1 MFKRKLFKRALP
13 VILSVAMIFQSMPA
27 TALAAENE
35 MTEVVETT
43 VEDSGSESD
52 AGDEAKEPANE
63 EPEAPAAEQPEASAP
78 AEETKQEEADTPATT
93 TVPEEVS
100 ASTEEPKQEETSAP
114 AESTTQEE
122 TSAPV
127 ETTAPE
133 TTTAEEEATD
143 EELQQAEAD
152 EVAAAKIIVDEQ
164 GLKNA
169 ANQYA
174 LSYEDGVISG
184 SYNPD
189 TKIFDN
195 LVNNT
200 LKDVDKS
207 VISIKVG
214 DKTDDDLS
222 KNLKDKLSFQWN
234 RVEKQEGADDKLT
247 ALPAGDTPK
256 DAGTYRLVLSL
267 DAVDGVCGKA
277 ENVGIDFEIKQVVL
291 KAAADE
297 KPEIGTKLADFVNSV
312 KENFTLSEIDNN
324 NTKIVKDVFVKD
336 AAVSIK
342 DAITGADIEITDAAV
357 FEKGRDYSYTL
368 TITLNDDYAKNYVV
382 EDFGN
387 IVIEVQGDVPTKM
400 EITPLKNIE
409 YTYSGKAIEFPVA
422 GTDYAVKVTYK
433 DEETEEDVAIEN
445 PVITPSWLDA
455 DGKELEEA
463 PVDAGSY
470 QVLLTYS
477 DTTGRYAVCEKA
489 IAIKINPVSIYL
501 QHSLS
506 KTEYAD
512 QTKEADVLKNVKYE
526 AKKQADDTAVALNDT
541 FWGVSYNDE
550 QKTQPYEP
558 VFEVQVAK
566 LSLKDGKPE
575 KDETGNPVYGAWSD
589 NSGKALDGS
598 KIDGVNQY
606 KYRVV
611 FSGKKGVRWSGG
623 MLTGKVDIND
633 RGTNSAENNYSVDV
647 SEKLRG
653 EKAVDITVAEAAT
666 VTIDVSAYEGKTE
679 KIYDGKPFEGY
690 ETRSGYKKA
699 KVPSGELTYEWY
711 ESIET
716 KTTLDSEG
724 KEQIEYVWSDEPVYD
739 WNITYPEPYGTETTF
754 SPVNAGVYK
763 LLISYNDPTG
773 ANTARDAEVIHIIH
787 RQKVK
792 AEIATGTEAQEFVT
806 YSGVGVSDFKAKIEE
821 TLVKAVKPA
830 KENNLNELGEALE
843 WEYGEYKDYSLEW
856 FIQRKDNL
864 TEGKWIDVG
873 DDEEFYEGDE
883 YALSVGVKINPS
895 TKNPDNLYD
904 DNYQSY
910 DRTADGVE
918 YYKSNVIPIKV
929 EKMGTTPINI
939 VIDNTKITQTTRP
952 YNGEALAIPTDAVAV
967 YDDKTG
973 ALVTDIQL
981 TYVWKN
987 KKGTEFDN
995 AVNAD
1000 VYKLYVGFEGN
1011 ANYAPLKEPEL
1022 FETQFEITPLE
1033 IGFQPVLNSQINAG
1047 YSAIEE
1053 NVANSMELVI
1063 IDPIPES
1070 EIEDF
1075 TREYWINEAG
1085 VVQSGY
1091 KAIKDFNIT
1100 IKTAD
1105 GKSVPYDVLKSNTSY
1120 YAEVSSVEFSSPYP
1134 YAQNYKPVYL
1144 KTDFTAE
1151 RVAGYVGKAGYGDVP
1166 ATSLED
1172 TVDGLS
1178 HTIMPREGVAYT
1190 SKAITTED
1198 GKTLSGNFFVFA
1210 IQAPLEFYQNGS
1222 SKSQY
1227 VGESPV
1233 FENSLKDAKGYYLSY
1248 TNGKIIVAFE
1258 VTEETKTKQQS
1269 FQVRW
1274 EDGFVEEY
1282 TVDFTNAVLEADLRK
1297 AVAPKSIAFNNP
1309 AKKMVIGEKQQL
1321 DVKVTK
1327 KQLDDIICLRYETD
1341 NEDVLSVSDSGA
1353 VVAIQAGSA
1362 NVKAIPCY
1370 LDNDGKKVDITG
1382 AKAATAKIT
1391 VVDVTAPKIKGVAVR
1406 DTWATV
1412 TYPALTDGYR
1422 REIYVVEAASKV
1434 TADQIE
1440 SQISNIVNGDWRS
1453 AGFACAPIYTASEN
1467 IDSKNIAGVD
1477 ILGLKA
1483 NTAYVVYVRNV
1494 SGVRTLSNGKT
1505 VALSYKGAVKNFKT
1519 TLAEVQDLAIEFE
1532 EKYEDAYEYNVWRAS
1547 LSEKKIP
1554 TVTNGCFPES
1564 ATNPSANADDLI
1576 WHVLPFAKGSDQ
1588 AKYCAQP
1595 KLSYYVTE
1603 SDYYTTEPTGLY
1615 TLKIGE
1621 NYYQPTKLAKVDK
1634 KGTVTLSGVGTVY
1647 VWVYDAVTG
1656 AYDYA
1661 KLYIT
1666 AEPTKFTLAKNA
1678 KVKVGS
1684 SIRLGDY
1691 ATYYDEANKKVPGD
1705 VKATLAIEDISGDKD
1720 SFVLSTAGIKY
1731 DPVLDVK
1738 YYDTYIT
1745 AKEANKNITLKVK
1758 VGFLESRAAGS
1769 SEATITITSSAI
1781 DSVKNLKVSD
1791 IVDRFA
1797 TYSFT
1802 YPASALRLWDRGYY
1816 DEDGELW
1823 ISDTSDTESVAQLY
1837 FRVRVLDAA
1846 KKVVSDTYINP
1857 YIANEYSA
1865 REYNAK
1871 TKTYTFK
1878 GKLKDLNRKSS
1889 YTMSVTAV
1897 YLGQTQDQTSK
1908 PVSKGFKTTDIP
1920 AAYPYEYGGS
1930 FPALTDKDYKTADG
1944 GIEIGVGN
1952 GNTIL
1957 REYPALTSNNT
1968 YTLIACPQNPEA
1980 KNRLTDTL
1988 TWKSTNTKVA
1998 TVKANAGSY
2007 TATLKALRKG
2017 TTQIEVTSKVTKR
2030 IIARWTVYVNATGE
2044 ATYYYGDWEPDEDI
2058 NIANGIEYG
2067 DLELLTIDNQV
2078 QATLAAGEGKIAKF
2092 VAPAYG
2098 EYTIQSSG
2106 LAMMVYAYN
2115 QSNEKW
2121 ESLPLRSTW
2130 TDELHENE
2138 VRYVVVKNLGSEKPA
2153 KIKIWAEGTTYSTLT
2168 MDGFKKTDSK
2178 EMTMA
2183 FTAPEDNVYT
2193 FTRDNKTTI
2202 TTLSLKA
2209 NETGKVQ
2216 LPSGIYEVSVSK
2228 REPVA
2233 IDLSGKEK
2241 ETIGAGATKW
2251 YVFEAPSAQEYTF
2264 AATNGTLKV
2273 YSAIDEEKEEN
2284 NKTLFLEAGEKVY
2297 ISVKNGSAKDIT
2309 SDITI
2314 KPAAQILNV
2323 TDDTKPATVKVEN
2336 MEANKPY
2343 YVQLIIPKDG
2353 LYRIKTTGSVAEAAA
2368 KAEPELDVRLTE
2380 STTVSGE
2387 WIGTSRERKFNKGDI
2402 RFVSISSDTAN
2413 TTAELT
2419 VTYVDPVSLPVEKV
2433 SVGSDYSYF
2442 KYTAKT
2448 DGAYVVKAENAD
2460 VSMEMSD
2467 NEPSQSQSWRDL
2479 GDSISVTAGDTKYFR
2494 ARSVK
2499 NEAVETK
2506 ITAAKIEAE
2515 EFTDKKEVKLAKDET
2530 KWLHF
2535 TATEDT
2541 LYSFTR
2547 TIKQTVEGTGSVN
2560 VFIGDTLE
2568 SFTYIGTNVAP
2579 NQNPY
2584 KAGKGF
2590 YLKLTANDGEVTYT
2604 IEARPVKPENVTNS
2618 EFTLGKSEEKW
2629 FKFTAPV
2636 TAKYSVKLTGDTN
2649 VFVGQHDITNG
2660 SLIKF
2665 IGSMGEITLDAGKTA
2680 YFKVT
2685 NQNTDAEKKVTL
2697 TIEQV
2702 TFTALDVNEGGKNS
2716 DKATLT
2722 AGDSVWYSFT
2732 APKGGRYSFNVT
2744 AADNAYADLE
2754 YYSEK
2759 YESKT
2764 GVGNPE
2770 NAVLLKAKETVL
2782 VKVTLQ
2788 SANAET
2794 NTAEVTT
2801 SVKAIDPKDITAAAA
2816 DKPIEETVTDVANGS
2831 YNWYMLQGEGTY
2843 TVTISDVTEGGSFE
2857 AKYVKNTSTYFDPIY
2872 GNSTTFSLGKD
2883 DVYTIAV
2890 RVAGLEKLGYKV
2902 KVEKR
2907 DVKELSL
2914 GEAGSI
2920 SASLKNTE
2928 TLHVSFKIPENGRY
2942 AVRLEGLD
2950 EKTSA
2955 TISSPIYGI
2964 NNNNYFT
2971 FYGVKGNTVTMQI
2984 RVNSAESV
2992 SFKVVAEAVTTTD
3005 ISASGS
3011 ATIDISKTPAGYMSW
3026 YAYTASE
3033 SGKHIVK
3040 VSDVGATVYWYGKDD
3055 TLNSGS
3061 AISEKEQYL
3070 NKGETYYC
3078 AVYYSGKP
3086 DANVEFSIAPVTVNT
3101 IPEIKEGET
3110 SASLTVETAKVAPN
3124 EKYYYSFTAPEDG
3137 RYTFSFETE
3146 SAYSFTTYKYWK
3158 NNINNGY
3165 ENYYDTKTFEIPVA
3179 KAQTVTFSTSYAG
3192 MSDKDYTIKV
3202 EKIVPTALA
3211 EAGKDESITIA
3222 PDSLKYISVTTDN
3235 TSEVTVRISPV
3246 ESEDG
3251 SLTSVNYEIYNNIQ
3265 DKYYSTFG
3273 TASSDNAR
3281 TYTWTIPAGETR
3293 FVKLINTSSVEIK
3306 VNMQYTTGE
3315 ELTAVNLNENK
3326 VDVKAGSKKV
3336 VYFTS
3341 TEDAVYKFTHSGNA
3355 QYINFKLNNYIYDGW
3370 YTNNSCS
3377 NVYIGK
3383 GDTVFFTLE
3392 AGSSD
3397 ISDTVTIIETNQV
3410 NALELGNQAMLTV
3423 NDTDYAYIKVS
3434 AEKTGSYLLSLDNY
3448 ATLYRMS
3455 GNGLDWEDWEYI
3467 GNDTKIVMQIE
3478 AGDTSVY
3485 RLYSYNQ
3492 SSITATLSYMGSD
3505 VVLPLYDELDLTVN
3519 KGEYKYID
3527 LRALIEYDEYNDLY
3541 NLYVSADKN
3550 VNVQYLR
3557 AFSAEPENV
3566 GAGKDT
3572 HFMKRLDSRSFIK
3585 ITGTADNTTVKVSA
3599 NGVEEQIDWYEG
3611 GIDAYLQP
3619 DVSYNSYILC
3629 SMSAYYYF
3637 TFEYA
3642 SRIEIIDSKGNVLK
3656 NIPHDQQ
3663 GMASAE
3669 RLNGDD
3675 YYIIRV
3681 YNESKVDAND
3691 WIGVHSYNQTTISN
3705 VPFNTWVNGWLDQYY
3720 IDFTAPSDGTYAFG
3734 VRGEESYAYASLY
3747 DAEGNILVLDVYN
3760 GIIQWDLKEGD
3771 QVRLMTWPEDHESGG
3786 YQVSINK
3793 IDITEAKQVP
3803 FKQQVYASAG
3813 DLMWFE
3819 FTAPEAGTYVFYSSY
3834 YSDNEQLDTRAWLY
3848 DEQGN
3853 MLAEDDDGQ
3862 GDSNFII
3869 TKSLLKGEQVRLM
3882 TRLYDTSLSG
3892 NYYVHIEKQK

>member
-63 EPEAPAAEQPEASAP
+63 EPEAPAAEQPEASTP

-152 EVAAAKIIVDEQ
+152 EVAAAKIIVDETQ
-164 GLKNA
+164 LKN
-169 ANQYA
+169 N
-174 LSYEDGVISG
+174 LIDDLKYEDGVVSG

-189 TKIFDN
+189 AKRFDN
-195 LVNNT
+195 FVNNT
-200 LKDVDKS
+200 LKNVNNS

-214 DKTDDDLS
+214 DKTDDELS

-234 RVEKQEGADDKLT
+234 KVEKQEGADDKLT
-247 ALPAGDTPK
+247 ALSAGETPK

-267 DAVDGVCGKA
+267 AAVEGLCTGA
-277 ENVGIDFEIKQVVL
+277 EAVSIDFEIKQVVL

-1053 NVANSMELVI
+1053 NVANSMKLVP
-1063 IDPIPES
+1063 IDEIPES
-1070 EIEDF
+1070 EIGDF
-1075 TREYWINEAG
+1075 TIPYWINEAG

-1091 KAIKDFNIT
+1091 KAIRDFSIT
-1100 IKTAD
+1100 VKTAD
-1105 GKSVPYDVLKSNTSY
+1105 GKSVPDGVLKSNTSY
-1120 YAEVSSVEFSSPYP
+1120 YAEVYSVDFRSPYE
-1134 YAQNYKPVYL
+1134 QNYKPVYL

-1151 RVAGYVGKAGYGDVP
+1151 RVAGSVRKAGYGDNVP
-1166 ATSLED
+1166 ETSLKD

-1198 GKTLSGNFFVFA
+1198 GKTLSGNFFVFE

-1233 FENSLKDAKGYYLSY
+1233 FENSLKDAKGYRLSY
-1248 TNGKIIVAFE
+1248 NNGKIIVAFE
-1258 VTEETKTKQQS
+1258 VTEETKTKQEP

-1382 AKAATAKIT
+1382 AKVATAKIT

-1440 SQISNIVNGDWRS
+1440 SQISNIVNGDWKS
-1453 AGFACAPIYTASEN
+1453 AGFARAPIYTASED
-1467 IDSKNIAGVD
+1467 IDSKNLASVEID
-1477 ILGLKA
+1477 SLKA

-1519 TLAEVQDLAIEFE
+1519 TLAEVQDLVIEFE
-1532 EKYEDAYEYNVWRAS
+1532 EKYEDAYEFNVWRAS

-1564 ATNPSANADDLI
+1564 ATNPSANAGDLI

-1656 AYDYA
+1656 ASDYA

-1731 DPVLDVK
+1731 DPVLDVN

-1745 AKEANKNITLKVK
+1745 AKEANKKITLKVK

-1791 IVDRFA
+1791 VVDRSA

-1816 DEDGELW
+1816 DEDGDLW

-1837 FRVRVLDAA
+1837 FRVQVLDAA

-1857 YIANEYSA
+1857 YIAYENSV

-1878 GKLKDLNRKSS
+1878 GQLKDLNRKSS

-1968 YTLIACPQNPEA
+1968 YTLIAYPENPEA

-2067 DLELLTIDNQV
+2067 DLELLSIDNQV
-2078 QATLAAGEGKIAKF
+2078 QATLASGEGKIAKF

-2098 EYTIQSSG
+2098 EYTIRSSG

-2178 EMTMA
+2178 KMTMA

-2193 FTRDNKTTI
+2193 FTRDNKTLI

-2209 NETGKVQ
+2209 NETGKVE
-2216 LPSGIYEVSVSK
+2216 LSSGIYEVLVSK
-2228 REPVA
+2228 REPVV

-2264 AATNGTLKV
+2264 AATNGTLKL
-2273 YSAIDEEKEEN
+2273 YSTITDKQAQGKR
-2284 NKTLFLEAGEKVY
+2284 TLFLEAGKKVY
-2297 ISVKNGSAKDIT
+2297 ISVENGSVKDIT

-2323 TDDTKPATVKVEN
+2323 TDDTKPATIKMES

-2353 LYRIKTTGSVAEAAA
+2353 FYRIKTTGSVAEAAA
-2368 KAEPELDVRLTE
+2368 KAEPGLEVRIAT

-2387 WIGTSRERKFNKGDI
+2387 WIGTFCERKFNKGDI
-2402 RFVSISSDTAN
+2402 LFVSISSDTAN

-2419 VTYVDPVSLPVEKV
+2419 VTNVDPVSLPVEKV

-2448 DGAYVVKAENAD
+2448 DGVYVVKAENAD

-2467 NEPSQSQSWRDL
+2467 NELSQNQSWRDL

-2499 NEAVETK
+2499 GEAVETK

-2541 LYSFTR
+2541 LYSFTA
-2547 TIKQTVEGTGSVN
+2547 TAKPTVEGTGSVS
-2560 VFIGDTLE
+2560 VYIGDTLDKV
-2568 SFTYIGTNVAP
+2568 THLGTNAAP
-2579 NQNPY
+2579 IQNPY

-2590 YLKLTANDGEVTYT
+2590 YLKLVANDGEVTYT
-2604 IEARPVKPENVTNS
+2604 VEARPANPENVTNS

-2629 FKFTAPV
+2629 FKFTAPA
-2636 TAKYSVKLTGDTN
+2636 TAKYSIKLTGDITG
-2649 VFVGQHDITNG
+2649 VDVGQYNIIDG
-2660 SLIKF
+2660 SIIKY
-2665 IGSMGEITLDAGKTA
+2665 IGSIGEINLDAGKTA
-2680 YFKVT
+2680 YFKVI
-2685 NQNTDAEKKVTL
+2685 NRNTDAEKKVTL
-2697 TIEQV
+2697 TIKQA
-2702 TFTALDVNEGGKNS
+2702 TFTTLENS
-2716 DKATLT
+2716 NKATLT

-2744 AADNAYADLE
+2744 TSDNADANFE
-2754 YYSEK
+2754 YYNEK
-2759 YESKT
+2759 YESET

-2770 NAVLLKAKETVL
+2770 NAVLLNAKETIL

-2788 SANAET
+2788 SASAET

-2801 SVKAIDPKDITAAAA
+2801 SVKAIDPKDITAVAA
-2816 DKPIEETVTDVANGS
+2816 DKPVEETVTDVANGS
-2831 YNWYMLQGEGTY
+2831 YNWYKLQGEGTY

-2857 AKYVKNTSTYFDPIY
+2857 AKCVKNTSTYFETIY
-2872 GNSTTFSLGKD
+2872 GNSKTFSLGKD
-2883 DVYTIAV
+2883 DVYTIAIK
-2890 RVAGLEKLGYKV
+2890 ATGLEKLGYKV

-2914 GEAGSI
+2914 GEAGAI

-2928 TLHVSFKIPENGRY
+2928 TLHVSFTLPEEGRY
-2942 AVRLEGLD
+2942 AVRLEGLP
-2950 EKTSA
+2950 EKVTS
-2955 TISSPIYGI
+2955 TITKTDNLALNVI
-2964 NNNNYFT
+2964 NNNNYYT
-2971 FYGVKGNTVTMQI
+2971 FYGRKGNAITMNIQ
-2984 RVNSAESV
+2984 VNSEESV
-2992 SFKVVAEAVTTTD
+2992 SFKVVAETVATTD
-3005 ISASGS
+3005 ISANGT
-3011 ATIDISKTPAGYMSW
+3011 AEIDISKIPSGYMNW

-3033 SGKHIVK
+3033 SGKYVVK
-3040 VSDVGATVYWYGKDD
+3040 ASDVGATVYWYGTNDALED
-3055 TLNSGS
+3055 GS
-3061 AISEKEQYL
+3061 ATSEKERYL
-3070 NKGETYYC
+3070 SKGETYYC
-3078 AVYYSGKP
+3078 AVSYSGKP
-3086 DANVEFSIAPVTVNT
+3086 AANVAFSIAPVTVNT

-3146 SAYSFTTYKYWK
+3146 SAYSFTTYKYRK
-3158 NNINNGY
+3158 INSGY
-3165 ENYYDTKTFEIPVA
+3165 DNYYDGNFEIPVS
-3179 KAQTVTFSTSYAG
+3179 KAQTVLFSTSYADTA
-3192 MSDKDYTIKV
+3192 DKDYTIKV
-3202 EKIVPTALA
+3202 EKIVPIALT

-3222 PDSLKYISVTTDN
+3222 PNSSKYVSVTTDKA
-3235 TSEVTVRISPV
+3235 SDVTVSIAPV
-3246 ESEDG
+3246 EEED
-3251 SLTSVNYEIYNNIQ
+3251 SSTSVYYEIYHNISNGYRN
-3265 DKYYSTFG
+3265 DYG
-3273 TASSDNAR
+3273 TAYSYDVKRYSWTLPADETGLIILKNYSSD
-3281 TYTWTIPAGETR
+3281 
-3293 FVKLINTSSVEIK
+3293 EIT
-3306 VNMQYTTGE
+3306 VNMQYTVDE
-3315 ELTAVNLNENK
+3315 ELTEVKLNENK
-3326 VDVKAGSKKV
+3326 VKVDADSRKV

-3341 TEDAVYKFTHSGNA
+3341 TEDAVYKFTHSGSA
-3355 QYINFKLNNYIYDGW
+3355 QSIEFKLNNETYYDW
-3370 YTNNSCS
+3370 NVNNSRS
-3377 NVYIGK
+3377 NVYISK
-3383 GDTVFFTLE
+3383 GDTVFFTLR
-3392 AGSSD
+3392 AGSND
-3397 ISDTVTIIETNQV
+3397 ITDTLTIVQTNQV
-3410 NALELGNQAMLTV
+3410 NELELNRQTELAF
-3423 NDTDYAYIKVS
+3423 NDTNYAYMKIS
-3434 AEKTGSYLLSLDNY
+3434 AETAGNYLLSLDSY
-3448 ATLYRMS
+3448 ATLYKLYGS
-3455 GNGLDWEDWEYI
+3455 GIYEWDDWENI
-3467 GNDTKIVMQIE
+3467 GSDSKIVMEIE
-3478 AGDTSVY
+3478 SNETVVY
-3485 RLYSYNQ
+3485 KIRGNNSGN
-3492 SSITATLSYMGSD
+3492 ITATLSYMGND
-3505 VVLPLYDELDLTVN
+3505 AVTDIYDDCSFILDKGQDKYVNLRGLT
-3519 KGEYKYID
+3519 EDSYS
-3527 LRALIEYDEYNDLY
+3527 ALFDFII
-3541 NLYVSADKN
+3541 SAN
-3550 VNVQYLR
+3550 NNINVQYMQS
-3557 AFSAEPENV
+3557 FSADPESM
-3566 GAGKDT
+3566 GAGKNIT
-3572 HFMKRLDSRSFIK
+3572 FRKRLASYSYLK
-3585 ITGTADNTTVKVSA
+3585 ISATADKTTVKITSS
-3599 NGVEEQIDWYEG
+3599 GVDPQIGREDRELNVTYRSTVG
-3611 GIDAYLQP
+3611 YTD
-3619 DVSYNSYILC
+3619 YIMCGL
-3629 SMSAYYYF
+3629 SAYYYF

-3642 SRIEIIDSKGNVLK
+3642 SRIDILNDKGQVLK
-3656 NIPHDQQ
+3656 SIPYSKQ
-3663 GMASAE
+3663 GISSAQ
-3669 RLNGDD
+3669 RLSDNS

-3681 YNESKVDAND
+3681 YNESQVDEKE
-3691 WIGVHSYNQTTISN
+3691 WIGVHSYNQTTVTSIPYSSWISSDYEQYW
-3705 VPFNTWVNGWLDQYY
+3705 FN
-3720 IDFTAPSDGTYAFG
+3720 
-3734 VRGEESYAYASLY
+3734 
-3747 DAEGNILVLDVYN
+3747 
-3760 GIIQWDLKEGD
+3760 
-3771 QVRLMTWPEDHESGG
+3771 
-3786 YQVSINK
+3786 
-3793 IDITEAKQVP
+3793 
-3803 FKQQVYASAG
+3803 
-3813 DLMWFE
+3813 
-3819 FTAPEAGTYVFYSSY
+3819 FTAPEDGMYSFGVWSEEIEAQLYLYDSNGELLNYTWGTTNWELKKGDQVQVRTEPIGSGASYRVTIKNRTISEVSGVPYSTLVQDEQDFRFTAPKNGIYTFFSTY
-3834 YSDNEQLDTRAWLY
+3834 YSEYEQMDTYAELY
-3848 DEQGN
+3848 DSQGN
-3853 MLAEDDDGQ
+3853 LLVEDDDG
-3862 GDSNFII
+3862 GDEFNFRI
-3869 TKSLLKGEQVRLM
+3869 TKSMQAGEQVLLN
-3882 TRLYDTSLSG
+3882 TRLLETSNSG
-3892 NYYVHIEKQK
+3892 RYYVHIEEQTSIEE

>member
-63 EPEAPAAEQPEASAP
+63 EPEAPAAEQPEASTP
-78 AEETKQEEADTPATT
+78 VEETKQEEVSTPAESTAQDT
-93 TVPEEVS
+93 AD
-100 ASTEEPKQEETSAP
+100 ASTEEPKQEETSVP

-127 ETTAPE
+127 ETAAPE
-133 TTTAEEEATD
+133 TTDAGEEATD

-152 EVAAAKIIVDEQ
+152 EVTAAKIIVDETQ
-164 GLKNA
+164 LESSLPYGLK
-169 ANQYA
+169 
-174 LSYEDGVISG
+174 YEDGVVSG
-184 SYNPD
+184 KYTPE
-189 TKIFDN
+189 TKIFDDF
-195 LVNNT
+195 VNNK
-200 LKDVDKS
+200 LKNVDSS

-214 DKTDDDLS
+214 DKTDDELS

-247 ALPAGDTPK
+247 PLSNGETPK

-267 DAVDGVCGKA
+267 DAVDGLCGKA
-277 ENVGIDFEIKQVVL
+277 EDVSINFEIKQAVL
-291 KAAADE
+291 KADVDE
-297 KPEIGTKLADFVNSV
+297 KPEIGTKLVDFVNSV

-357 FEKGRDYSYTL
+357 FEKGKDYSYTL

-387 IVIEVQGDVPTKM
+387 IVIEVQGDVPTQM

-433 DEETEEDVAIEN
+433 DEETEEDVVIEN

-541 FWGVSYNDE
+541 FWGVSYNNE

-575 KDETGNPVYGAWSD
+575 KDEAGNPVYGAWSD

-598 KIDGVNQY
+598 KLDGVNQY

-623 MLTGKVDIND
+623 TLADKVDIND

-647 SEKLRG
+647 SEELRG
-653 EKAVDITVAEAAT
+653 EKAVDITVVEAAT
-666 VTIDVSAYEGKTE
+666 VTIDISAYEGKTE

-699 KVPSGELTYEWY
+699 KVPSGELTYTWY
-711 ESIET
+711 KSIDT

-724 KEQIEYVWSDEPVYD
+724 KEQIEYIWSDEPAFD
-739 WNITYPEPYGTETTF
+739 WNITYPEPYGTEDTF

-787 RQKVK
+787 KQKVK

-806 YSGVGVSDFKAKIEE
+806 YSGVTVSDFKAKIEE

-830 KENNLNELGEALE
+830 KENNLSELGEALA
-843 WEYGEYKDYSLEW
+843 WEYGEDKDYSLEW

-864 TEGKWIDVG
+864 TEGKWIDVK
-873 DDEEFYEGDE
+873 DNEQFYEGDE

-895 TKNPDNLYD
+895 TKKPDNLYD

-952 YNGEALAIPTDAVAV
+952 YNGEAFAIPTDAVAV

-1000 VYKLYVGFEGN
+1000 VYELYVGFEGN
-1011 ANYAPLKEPEL
+1011 ANYAPVEEKNP
-1022 FETQFEITPLE
+1022 FGTQFEITPLE
-1033 IGFQPVLNSQINAG
+1033 IGFKPVLNSQINAG

-1053 NVANSMELVI
+1053 NVADSMELVI
-1063 IDPIPES
+1063 MDPIPES

-1075 TREYWINEAG
+1075 TRPYWINEAG

-1091 KAIKDFNIT
+1091 KAIKDFSIT

-1120 YAEVSSVEFSSPYP
+1120 YAEVASVEFRSP

-1166 ATSLED
+1166 ATSLKD

-1198 GKTLSGNFFVFA
+1198 GKTLSGNFFVFE

-1233 FENSLKDAKGYYLSY
+1233 FENSLKDAKGYRLSY
-1248 TNGKIIVAFE
+1248 NNGKIKVAFE
-1258 VTEETKTKQQS
+1258 VTEETKTKQKT

-1467 IDSKNIAGVD
+1467 VDSKNIAGVD

-1505 VALSYKGAVKNFKT
+1505 VALSYKGVVKNFKT
-1519 TLAEVQDLAIEFE
+1519 TLAEVQGLAIEFE

-1554 TVTNGCFPES
+1554 TITNGCFPES
-1564 ATNPSANADDLI
+1564 ATNPSANAGDLI

-1634 KGTVTLSGVGTVY
+1634 KGTVTLSGVGTVC

-1656 AYDYA
+1656 ASDYA

-1666 AEPTKFTLAKNA
+1666 AEPKKFTLAKNA

-1705 VKATLAIEDISGDKD
+1705 VKATLVIEDISGDKD
-1720 SFVLSTAGIKY
+1720 SFVLSTAGIDY
-1731 DPVLDVK
+1731 DPVLDVD

-1745 AKEANKNITLKVK
+1745 AKEPNKKITLKVK
-1758 VGFLESRAAGS
+1758 VGFLEPRAAGS

-1791 IVDRFA
+1791 VVDRFA
-1797 TYSFT
+1797 TYSFS

-1823 ISDTSDTESVAQLY
+1823 VSDSSDTTSVAQLY
-1837 FRVRVLDAA
+1837 FRVQVLDAA
-1846 KKVVSDTYINP
+1846 KKVISDEYINP
-1857 YIANEYSA
+1857 YIASEYSE

-1878 GKLKDLNRKSS
+1878 GQLKDLNRKSS

-1920 AAYPYEYGGS
+1920 AAYQREYGGS
-1930 FPALTDKDYKTADG
+1930 FYLLNDKAYKTADG
-1944 GIEIGVGN
+1944 GIAIGVGN
-1952 GNTIL
+1952 GSKIL
-1957 REYPALTSNNT
+1957 EEYPALTSNNT
-1968 YTLIACPQNPEA
+1968 YTLIAKPDNSEA

-2044 ATYYYGDWEPDEDI
+2044 ATYYYGDWEPDVY
-2058 NIANGIEYG
+2058 IANGIEYG

-2078 QATLAAGEGKIAKF
+2078 QATLASGEGKIAKF

-2098 EYTIQSSG
+2098 KYTIQSSG

-2178 EMTMA
+2178 TMIMA

-2202 TTLSLKA
+2202 TTISLKA
-2209 NETGKVQ
+2209 NETGKIE
-2216 LPSGIYEVSVSK
+2216 LPFGIYEVSVSK

-2297 ISVKNGSAKDIT
+2297 ISVKNGSVKDIT

-2387 WIGTSRERKFNKGDI
+2387 LIGTSRERKFNKGDI

-2419 VTYVDPVSLPVEKV
+2419 VTFVDPVSLPVEKV

-2448 DGAYVVKAENAD
+2448 DGVYVVKAENAD

-2467 NEPSQSQSWRDL
+2467 NEPSQSQSWKDL
-2479 GDSISVTAGDTKYFR
+2479 EDSISMTAGDTKYFR
-2494 ARSVK
+2494 ARSAK
-2499 NEAVETK
+2499 DEAVETK

-2541 LYSFTR
+2541 LYSFTA
-2547 TIKQTVEGTGSVN
+2547 TTKQTVEGTGN
-2560 VFIGDTLE
+2560 VGVYIGDTLDKVA
-2568 SFTYIGTNVAP
+2568 YLGTNAAP

-2590 YLKLTANDGEVTYT
+2590 YLKLVANDGEVTYT
-2604 IEARPVKPENVTNS
+2604 VEARPANPENVTNS

-2629 FKFTAPV
+2629 FKFTAPA
-2636 TAKYSVKLTGDTN
+2636 TAKYSIKLTGDITG
-2649 VFVGQHDITNG
+2649 VDVGQYNIING
-2660 SLIKF
+2660 SIIKY
-2665 IGSMGEITLDAGKTA
+2665 IGSIGEINLDAGKTA
-2680 YFKVT
+2680 YFKVI
-2685 NQNTDAEKKVTL
+2685 NHNTDAEKKVTL
-2697 TIEQV
+2697 TIKQA
-2702 TFTALDVNEGGKNS
+2702 TFTTLENS
-2716 DKATLT
+2716 NKATMT

-2732 APKGGRYSFNVT
+2732 APKGGRYSFNVST
-2744 AADNAYADLE
+2744 ADNAYADLA
-2754 YYSEK
+2754 YYTEK
-2759 YESKT
+2759 YEPKT

-2788 SANAET
+2788 STNAET

-2816 DKPIEETVTDVANGS
+2816 DKPFEETVTDVANGS

-2857 AKYVKNTSTYFDPIY
+2857 AKYVKNANTNFDPIN

-2955 TISSPIYGI
+2955 TISPSMYGI

-3026 YAYTASE
+3026 YAYTANE

-3040 VSDVGATVYWYGKDD
+3040 VSDAGATVYWYGKDD

-3146 SAYSFTTYKYWK
+3146 SEYSFTTYKYWK

-3165 ENYYDTKTFEIPVA
+3165 ENYYDTKTFEIPVV

-3222 PDSLKYISVTTDN
+3222 PYSSKYVSVTIDKA
-3235 TSEVTVRISPV
+3235 SDVTISIAPV
-3246 ESEDG
+3246 TKED
-3251 SLTSVNYEIYNNIQ
+3251 SSTSVYYEIYHNISNGYRN
-3265 DKYYSTFG
+3265 YYG
-3273 TASSDNAR
+3273 TAYSYDVKRYSWTLPATETGLIILKNDSSD
-3281 TYTWTIPAGETR
+3281 
-3293 FVKLINTSSVEIK
+3293 EIT
-3306 VNMQYTTGE
+3306 VNMQYTVDE
-3315 ELTAVNLNENK
+3315 ELTEVKLNENK
-3326 VDVKAGSKKV
+3326 VNVDADSRKV

-3341 TEDAVYKFTHSGNA
+3341 TEDAVYRFTHSGSA
-3355 QYINFKLNNYIYDGW
+3355 QSIEFKLNGETYDW
-3370 YTNNSCS
+3370 PVNNSYS
-3377 NVYIGK
+3377 NVYISK
-3383 GDTVFFTLE
+3383 GDTVFFTLR
-3392 AGSSD
+3392 AGSND
-3397 ISDTVTIIETNQV
+3397 ISDTLTIVQTNQV
-3410 NALELGNQAMLTV
+3410 NELELNRQIELTL
-3423 NDTDYAYIKVS
+3423 NDTNYAYMKIS
-3434 AEKTGSYLLSLDNY
+3434 AENAGSYLLSLNSY
-3448 ATLYRMS
+3448 GTLYKLYGS
-3455 GNGLDWEDWEYI
+3455 GIYEGDGWEYI
-3467 GNDTKIVMQIE
+3467 GSDSKILMEIE
-3478 AGDTSVY
+3478 ANETAVY
-3485 RLYSYNQ
+3485 RIRGNNSGN
-3492 SSITATLSYMGSD
+3492 ITATLSYMGSD
-3505 VVLPLYDELDLTVN
+3505 AVTDIYGDCSFILDRGQDKYVNLRGLTEESYSALYDF
-3519 KGEYKYID
+3519 I
-3527 LRALIEYDEYNDLY
+3527 I
-3541 NLYVSADKN
+3541 SAN
-3550 VNVQYLR
+3550 NNINVQYMQS
-3557 AFSAEPENV
+3557 FSAEPE
-3566 GAGKDT
+3566 GIDAGKNIT
-3572 HFMKRLDSRSFIK
+3572 FRKRLASGSYLK
-3585 ITGTADNTTVKVSA
+3585 ISATADKTTVKITSNEVDS
-3599 NGVEEQIDWYEG
+3599 QIGREARELNVTLRSTIGYTD
-3611 GIDAYLQP
+3611 
-3619 DVSYNSYILC
+3619 YIMCGL
-3629 SMSAYYYF
+3629 SAYYYF

-3642 SRIEIIDSKGNVLK
+3642 SRIDILNDKGQVLK
-3656 NIPHDQQ
+3656 SIPYSEQ
-3663 GMASAE
+3663 GISSAQW
-3669 RLNGDD
+3669 LSGNS

-3681 YNESKVDAND
+3681 YNESQVDENE
-3691 WIGVHSYNQTTISN
+3691 WIGVHSYNQTTVTSIPYSSWISSDYEQYW
-3705 VPFNTWVNGWLDQYY
+3705 FN
-3720 IDFTAPSDGTYAFG
+3720 
-3734 VRGEESYAYASLY
+3734 
-3747 DAEGNILVLDVYN
+3747 
-3760 GIIQWDLKEGD
+3760 
-3771 QVRLMTWPEDHESGG
+3771 
-3786 YQVSINK
+3786 
-3793 IDITEAKQVP
+3793 
-3803 FKQQVYASAG
+3803 
-3813 DLMWFE
+3813 
-3819 FTAPEAGTYVFYSSY
+3819 FTAPEDGAYSFGVWNEESEAQLYLYDSKGELLGYTWGTINRELKKGDQVQVRTEPIDSGASYRVTIKKRVISEVSSVPYSTLVQDEQDFRFTAPKDGTYIFFSTY
-3834 YSDNEQLDTRAWLY
+3834 YSEYEQMDTFADLY
-3848 DEQGN
+3848 DSQGKW
-3853 MLAEDDDGQ
+3853 LEDDDDG
-3862 GDSNFII
+3862 GDDLNFRI
-3869 TKSLLKGEQVRLM
+3869 SRSMRAGEQVLLK
-3882 TRLYDTSLSG
+3882 TRLLEMSNSG
-3892 NYYVHIEKQK
+3892 RYYVHIEEQTSIEE